1 MTEHLTRGA
10 LISRLERHGVR
21 VRGTPLA
28 LDDKR
33 MAALLRERGEDVSAE
48 PKPTGGDDADA
59 R

>member
-10 LISRLERHGVR
+10 LISRLERHGLR

-33 MAALLRERGEDVSAE
+33 MAMLRERGEDVNAE
-48 PKPTGGDDADA
+48 PKPTGGDHVG